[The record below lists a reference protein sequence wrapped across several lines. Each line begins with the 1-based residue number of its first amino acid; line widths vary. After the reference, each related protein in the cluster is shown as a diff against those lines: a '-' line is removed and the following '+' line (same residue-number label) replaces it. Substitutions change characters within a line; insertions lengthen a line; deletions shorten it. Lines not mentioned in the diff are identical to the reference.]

1 LALVAVVVMI
11 ALAALLAAAETALT
25 RVSTARAE
33 ALVEEGQRGAK
44 VLRTLIDQRER
55 VLNPLL
61 LVVLGCQLGAATI
74 VAVVVDRRWGTEAL
88 IGVFAVEL
96 LFIYVVAEAIPKS
109 WSLAHPDRSATAV
122 APIARLVSSIAPLRW
137 IANGVVRIF
146 GAGTRSEDPHGGVA
160 EEELLALAEEAAA
173 SEAIDEDERKLIE
186 QIITFG
192 DTVVKEV
199 MVPRPDMVALETTC
213 LVRSAIEIV
222 ILNGFS
228 RVPVFSESIDDIVG
242 IVHSKD
248 LLRAGQ
254 DDRAGDLVTSVMRE
268 PRFVPESKRVA
279 ELLREM
285 QGEKFHM
292 AIAIDEYGGTA
303 GLVTLEDLIEELVG
317 EIVDEF
323 DVEQPIRRRIVR
335 VNDGFPPNV
344 GEVDVCSTA
353 ILDGHRR
360 CRVDRTRPTSPRPP
374 TRCEIRRAR
383 SLDDDGPTRRRLQV
397 VDSSTRRAST
407 SRARGL
413 GDALNAIAARR
424 WRSPPTSPRPPDQ
437 ST

>member
-1 LALVAVVVMI
+1 MTGGEIVAIVAVVVMI
-11 ALAALLAAAETALT
+11 ALAALLAAAETAIT
-25 RVSTARAE
+25 RVGTARAE
-33 ALVEEGQRGAK
+33 ALVEEGRRGAK

-74 VAVVVDRRWGTEAL
+74 VAVLVDRRWGTEAL
-88 IGVFAVEL
+88 VGVFAAEL
-96 LFIYVVAEAIPKS
+96 LFVYIVAEAIPKS
-109 WSLAHPDRSATAV
+109 WSLAHPDRSATTI
-122 APIARLVSSIAPLRW
+122 APVARLVSSIAPLRW

-146 GAGTRSEDPHGGVA
+146 GVSTIEVPHGDVA

-173 SEAIDEDERKLIE
+173 SDAIDEDERQLIE
-186 QIITFG
+186 HIISFG

-199 MVPRPDMVALETTC
+199 MVPRPDMVALDTDC

-254 DDRAGDLVTSVMRE
+254 DDRTAEVVTTLMRE
-268 PRFVPESKRVA
+268 PRFVPESKRIA

-285 QGEKFHM
+285 QREKFHM
-292 AIAIDEYGGTA
+292 AIVIDEYGGTA
-303 GLVTLEDLIEELVG
+303 GLVTLEDLIEEVVG

-323 DVEQPIRRRIVR
+323 DVEQPMIEQVDGTRLRVNGRVPLDDLEELLGRELPEGDWSTVGGLIFNSLGHVPAVGEICEVDGNRFLVERVQGRRIAR
-335 VNDGFPPNV
+335 VLVTPAPVVPLD
-344 GEVDVCSTA
+344 EVEVS
-353 ILDGHRR
+353 
-360 CRVDRTRPTSPRPP
+360 
-374 TRCEIRRAR
+374 
-383 SLDDDGPTRRRLQV
+383 
-397 VDSSTRRAST
+397 
-407 SRARGL
+407 
-413 GDALNAIAARR
+413 
-424 WRSPPTSPRPPDQ
+424 
-437 ST
+437 

>member
-1 LALVAVVVMI
+1 MTGGEIVAVVAVVVMI
-11 ALAALLAAAETALT
+11 AFAALLAAAETAIT

-33 ALVEEGQRGAK
+33 ALVEEGRRGAK

-74 VAVVVDRRWGTEAL
+74 VAVLVDRRWGTEAL
-88 IGVFAVEL
+88 VGVFAFQL
-96 LFIYVVAEAIPKS
+96 LFVYVVAEAVPKS
-109 WSLAHPDRSATAV
+109 WSLAHPDRSATAI

-146 GAGTRSEDPHGGVA
+146 GASTTEDPHGDVA

-173 SEAIDEDERKLIE
+173 SEAIDEDERRLIE
-186 QIITFG
+186 HIITFG

-199 MVPRPDMVALETTC
+199 MVPRPDMVALDTDC

-222 ILNGFS
+222 ILNGYS
-228 RVPVFSESIDDIVG
+228 RVPVYSESIDDIVG

-254 DDRAGDLVTSVMRE
+254 DERTGEIVTSLMRE
-268 PRFVPESKRVA
+268 PRFVPESKRIA

-292 AIAIDEYGGTA
+292 AIVIDEYGGTA
-303 GLVTLEDLIEELVG
+303 GLVTLEDLIEEVVG

-323 DVEQPIRRRIVR
+323 DVEQPMIEQVDGVRLR
-335 VNDGFPPNV
+335 VNGRVPLDDLEELLGRELPEGDWSTVGGLIFNSLGHVPAV
-344 GEVDVCSTA
+344 GEVCEV
-353 ILDGHRR
+353 DGHRFLVE
-360 CRVDRTRPTSPRPP
+360 RVQG
-374 TRCEIRRAR
+374 RRIAR
-383 SLDDDGPTRRRLQV
+383 VLVTPAPVRH
-397 VDSSTRRAST
+397 
-407 SRARGL
+407 
-413 GDALNAIAARR
+413 
-424 WRSPPTSPRPPDQ
+424 PDEVEV
-437 ST
+437 S